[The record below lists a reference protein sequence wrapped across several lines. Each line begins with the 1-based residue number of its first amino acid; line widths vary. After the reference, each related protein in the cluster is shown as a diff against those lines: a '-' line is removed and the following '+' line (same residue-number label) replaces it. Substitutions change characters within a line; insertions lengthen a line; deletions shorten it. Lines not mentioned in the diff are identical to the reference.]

1 MTQNEVIKEFM
12 SVLDTDN
19 NTDAKIA
26 LNNAVKSCSSFKT
39 IQSAINQMVKD
50 CKNANDWKTFLKE
63 YCGIVL
69 NNDDV
74 GGITGAD
81 AGGDIVKTADSIVPE
96 EGSLLTYKK
105 KSFTTNGLTFTL
117 DKSYSKLATD
127 EKFVWNGLYTWWAEE
142 SLNLIQESYGYSFED
157 EDVLSND
164 ILVKFY
170 TDSKSYTLA
179 YVSSGFDDNDQLEL
193 ELNVNMGVFSNLDKK
208 NKNGVSKDDS
218 ETYLDRTLAHEFT
231 HAIMAAKDESYSYNM
246 PIFVTEGLAELTCG
260 IDDERYDEIIE
271 LAQDSSKLK
280 KYLSLTKE
288 ESTDT
293 YDYAAGFMFFRWLAH
308 QNSDMIINYTDD
320 VEITGTTSADA
331 IRNYGSN
338 VDIDAGKGNDYIESY
353 YSYKDKDDNDKDVT
367 VTIKSVLIN
376 GGAGNDSITAYSDD
390 VTIKGGA
397 GKDYIES
404 YSDGGI
410 VYGDAGND
418 TIIGG
423 DFDDVIYGGA
433 GKDSL
438 SGGKGKDTLSGGA
451 GADTFV
457 YKSGDGKD
465 IITDYSAEDKIKI
478 TGNFTAS
485 YSGNNVI
492 FKVGKGSLTVKNG
505 KNTDI
510 TVNGEIYSADSANL
524 SELVA
529 DNFVGDF
536 EAISSEKLIQNN
548 YVVVGSNIESSKNSA
563 F

>member
-50 CKNANDWKTFLKE
+50 CKNANDWKTFLRE
-63 YCGIVL
+63 SCGIVL
-69 NNDDV
+69 TNDDI
-74 GGITGAD
+74 GGITGSD
-81 AGGDIVKTADSIVPE
+81 AGGDIIKTADTIVPE

-117 DKSYSKLATD
+117 DKSYSKLATN

-157 EDVLSND
+157 EDVLAND

-170 TDSKSYTLA
+170 TDSKSDTLA

-308 QNSDMIINYTDD
+308 QNSNMIVNYTDD
-320 VEITGTTSADA
+320 VTQSGTSGDDK

-338 VDIDAGKGNDYIESY
+338 VDINAGKGNDYIESY
-353 YSYKDKDDNDKDVT
+353 YKYKDEDDNEFIIQKV
-367 VTIKSVLIN
+367 SIN
-376 GGAGNDSITAYSDD
+376 GGAGNDTITAFSDNI
-390 VTIKGGA
+390 TINGGA
-397 GKDYIES
+397 GNDYIES

-418 TIIGG
+418 TLIGD
-423 DFDDVIYGGA
+423 DFDDVLNGGA
-433 GKDSL
+433 GKDYL
-438 SGGKGKDTLSGGA
+438 AGGKGKDTLTGGK

-478 TGNFTAS
+478 TGKFTAS

-510 TVNGEIYSADSANL
+510 TVNDEIYSVNSANL

-529 DNFVGDF
+529 DNFVGEF
-536 EAISSEKLIQNN
+536 EVISSEKLTQNN
-548 YVVVGSNIESSKNSA
+548 YAVADSNIKSLLKTQEQY
-563 F
+563 